1 MRTSGVLMHISSLPS
16 PYGIGTFGREAFQ
29 FVDFLK
35 SAGQYYWQIL
45 PLCPTSFGDSPYQ
58 SFSTFAGNPY
68 FIDLDR
74 LSEDG
79 LLKKGEYTKKK
90 WCNSE
95 TQIDYSLLFENRIP
109 VLKIAFSRFN
119 KNADYI
125 RFCNENFF
133 WLNDYSLYMTLKF
146 LNNGKPWYEW
156 EYKYKKRDENALKAL
171 SEKYEEETEFWNFVQ
186 YEFFSQ
192 WSELKSYA
200 NKNGVFIIGDI
211 PIYVAGDSADVWANT
226 SLFQIDE
233 NCNFTNVAGC
243 PPDAFTEDGQLW
255 GNPLYDWNVMRTV
268 TPVALTISGDLS
280 LITVFLHLQ
289 KPLKSVNGKKVPE

>member
-68 FIDLDR
+68 FIDLD
-74 LSEDG
+74 LLCEDG
-79 LLKKGEYTKKK
+79 LLKKSEYTKEK

-119 KNADYI
+119 KNEDYI
-125 RFCNENFF
+125 RFCNENSY
-133 WLNDYSLYMTLKF
+133 WLNDYSLYMALKF

-156 EYKYKKRDENALKAL
+156 EENYKKRDTDALKAF
-171 SEKYEEETEFWNFVQ
+171 SEKYKEETEFWNFVQ

-211 PIYVAGDSADVWANT
+211 PIYVAGDSADVWA
-226 SLFQIDE
+226 
-233 NCNFTNVAGC
+233 
-243 PPDAFTEDGQLW
+243 
-255 GNPLYDWNVMRTV
+255 
-268 TPVALTISGDLS
+268 
-280 LITVFLHLQ
+280 
-289 KPLKSVNGKKVPE
+289 